1 MESPLHPP
9 ELGFRRSDLFC
20 LRPTMAQAHEGG
32 AADDE
37 FAFVPFLD
45 MTNHDAEPNA
55 DFSCEGGRYL
65 LRALRPL
72 NQVTSDV
79 RVSLSMSVCLSACLS
94 VCLSQSSAS
103 QPASM
108 SVAVCVLAR
117 VESRDAKHGA
127 DSSSFRGKRCS

>member
-1 MESPLHPP
+1 
-9 ELGFRRSDLFC
+9 
-20 LRPTMAQAHEGG
+20 MAQAHEGG
-32 AADDE
+32 AADDK

-79 RVSLSMSVCLSACLS
+79 CVCLSMSVCLSVSAIS
-94 VCLSQSSAS
+94 EPAS
-103 QPASM
+103 QQVSR
-108 SVAVCVLAR
+108 CICAR
-117 VESRDAKHGA
+117 A
-127 DSSSFRGKRCS
+127 C